1 MTTLKKEM
9 VFINIKINDQVDRL
23 KELIKYNSVTKEGEC
38 VELDPNAV
46 EYIAQEYIYQEALNN
61 TKEEEIRK
69 EKAIFYKNKS
79 EFIQKITGLYGKF
92 YFSFYNNLPD
102 IPKQYLFRFI
112 YLSTFLKYN
121 DDRLM
126 MKESNERYKLIYEFE
141 LQDILKLSTREYQY
155 TKKALIENKLIKID
169 NDKTIHINNKLS
181 INGDIGNTKRDYIR
195 VFNNA
200 IQNIYINSTAKDH
213 KKLFILI
220 ELLPYVNYN
229 LNVLCFNPEET
240 QPELINPLTLDD
252 ISNIL
257 DMYKNNK
264 SKLKTLLLNIF
275 VDGKKAMMIN
285 KDYKQEFYMV
295 NPCIYYKGNKSK
307 DIELLDKLFRV

>member
-1 MTTLKKEM
+1 MI
-9 VFINIKINDQVDRL
+9 FINNIINEKVENL
-23 KELIKYNSVTKEGEC
+23 KDIIKYHSITVEGEC
-38 VELDPNAV
+38 VELHPEAL
-46 EYIAQEYIYQEALNN
+46 EFIAQDYIYKEALNN
-61 TKEEEIRK
+61 TKEQEIKK
-69 EKAIFYKNKS
+69 EKAIYYKNKN

-126 MKESNERYKLIYEFE
+126 IKENNERYRLIYEFE

-155 TKKALIENKLIKID
+155 TKKTLIENKLIKID
-169 NDKTIHINNKLS
+169 DDKVIHINNKLS

-200 IQNIYINSTAKDH
+200 IQSIYINSTAKDH

-220 ELLPYVNYN
+220 ELLPYINYN

-252 ISNIL
+252 IANIL
-257 DMYKNNK
+257 DMYKSNK

-285 KDYKQEFYMV
+285 KDYKQEFFII
-295 NPCIYYKGNKSK
+295 NPCIYYKGNKGD
-307 DIELLDKLFRV
+307 DIDFLDKLFRV